1 MSQQPIN
8 PYLRTKVMTAS
19 PEELRMMLYEGAIKF
34 CRQARQA
41 LEQADFDTS
50 YTSLSRAEKIV
61 LELSSSLRR
70 EHAPDLCDKLSALY
84 IYIYRRLVDANTQRA
99 IKPLDEAIELLEY
112 QRDTW
117 RLLMD
122 KLAEETGGQGASE
135 RDIAAVQQTAISSL
149 SLKG

>member
-41 LEQADFDTS
+41 LEQADFDAS

-70 EHAPDLCDKLSALY
+70 EHAPELCDKLSALY
-84 IYIYRRLVDANTQRA
+84 IYIYRRLVDANTQRE
-99 IKPLDEAIELLEY
+99 IKPLDEAIDLLEY

-122 KLAEETGGQGASE
+122 KLAEESGGDGRSD
-135 RDIAAVQQTAISSL
+135 RDIASVQQTAISSL
-149 SLKG
+149 SVNG